1 MPETCAKWD
10 KATTATARRLVVAAI
25 LIPSLLA
32 LAIAFTAERVF
43 GIVGCDLC
51 VLQRYPYVL
60 TAAFAGAALL
70 RPSPVVLRLMFAVCA
85 GLFAL
90 GCGLS
95 AYHVGIQQGWW
106 TEAGL
111 CAGSLPIPPPDLRAL
126 PFERRPPCDEIDWSI
141 LGLSLAAFNGIYAAM
156 LALAAA
162 LLSTRGTRCRVPI
175 GKIAQ

>member
-1 MPETCAKWD
+1 MPETSAKCV
-10 KATTATARRLVVAAI
+10 AAATATARRLVLAAI
-25 LIPSLLA
+25 LIPSVLA
-32 LAIAFTAERVF
+32 LAMALTAERVF
-43 GIVGCDLC
+43 GIVGCDFC

-70 RPSPVVLRLMFAVCA
+70 WPRPVVLRLAFAVCA
-85 GLFAL
+85 GFFAL

-111 CAGSLPIPPPDLRAL
+111 CAGSLPTPPPDLRAL
-126 PFERRPPCDEIDWSI
+126 RVERRPACDEIDWNV
-141 LGLSLAAFNGIYAAM
+141 LGLSLAALNGIYSAA

-162 LLSTRGTRCRVPI
+162 LVSIRCGRGSRPTI
-175 GKIAQ
+175 GRAR